1 MQLTRAA
8 DYAVRV
14 MIHLAGQPASERATR
29 VEIAARGDVPEAFL
43 GKILQSLSRAGLIA
57 SHRGMSG
64 GYVLGRPGEQIT
76 VLDIVEAMEGPV
88 QLNAC
93 VGPNPTCERSPG
105 CPVHDV
111 WERAQEALTS
121 VLKSESIASLA
132 GKSIRRQASRGD
144 IPWS

>member
-14 MIHLAGQPASERATR
+14 MVHLAAMPAGERATR
-29 VEIAARGDVPEAFL
+29 VEMAANGDVPEAFL
-43 GKILQSLSRAGLIA
+43 SKILQSLTRAGLIV

-64 GYVLGRPGEQIT
+64 GYVLGRPAQEVT
-76 VLDIVEAMEGPV
+76 VLDIVEAIEGPM

-93 VGPNPTCERSPG
+93 VGPNPTCDRSG
-105 CPVHDV
+105 WCPVHDV
-111 WERAQEALTS
+111 WERAQVALTS

-132 GKSIRRQASRGD
+132 GRGRTIRLDPGE
-144 IPWS
+144 PKWS